1 MRTPWTGCGTAL
13 VTPFTRDG
21 AVDEHGVRRLARR
34 QIDAGIHFL
43 VPCGTTGESPTLSED
58 ERVRIVQL
66 VVEEAAGRVPVLAGA
81 GGYDTKEVI
90 HTATR
95 MKQVGAN
102 GLLSVTPYY
111 NKPTPEGLF
120 QHYSAIA
127 GEVGLPVI
135 LYNVPGRTGCN
146 IDVATVVRLSGVPN
160 IVGVKEA
167 SGNMSQ
173 IVEICGA
180 VPSDFIVLSGDDA
193 LTLPV
198 MSVGGRGVIS
208 VSSNE
213 VPAEM
218 SRIVELAERDDFEAA
233 RRIHRELLPLLTV
246 NFIEANPI
254 PVKSA
259 MAALGLL
266 DEVYRLPMV
275 PPREASR
282 ARIRQVLAELKT
294 ADVTVGP
301 RT

>member
-58 ERVRIVQL
+58 ERVRVVQL